1 MIKRILL
8 TISVLFYA
16 ISLFAQTY
24 VRDAEQGSANAQ
36 YRLGRM
42 YERADRMPK
51 DISKAVYWYKKAA
64 EQNHPQAIMALG
76 ELYYYGVEVK
86 QNMHLA
92 FKYFNEAAVYN
103 NYEACYCL
111 GEMYEQGVGV
121 AKHLPTA
128 YKWYKKAAD
137 EGGLAKAQFKVGRM
151 LYFGDGVKQDI
162 AQGINYIKLAFN
174 NGYPTAMEFWNE
186 NQLWRYEQ

>member
-86 QNMHLA
+86 QKVSIDFYVVFDNDLRVTGA
-92 FKYFNEAAVYN
+92 QASLQNLQNEF
-103 NYEACYCL
+103 L
-111 GEMYEQGVGV
+111 LD
-121 AKHLPTA
+121 KH
-128 YKWYKKAAD
+128 Y
-137 EGGLAKAQFKVGRM
+137 Q
-151 LYFGDGVKQDI
+151 LYFQNHKQ
-162 AQGINYIKLAFN
+162 F
-174 NGYPTAMEFWNE
+174 E
-186 NQLWRYEQ
+186 